1 MRGIGGAFEIGTCL
15 PSPRR
20 RRGSLAVVPRGLLQQ
35 VALAREKSLQAVHVP
50 AVAPLAEV
58 AGEVARVAVTGHS
71 TRQSRR
77 RRSRRRPR
85 DPCESRVRRAP
96 RVWREER
103 RGSSN
108 RGHLV
113 SLKTLQERIAKTDRP
128 PRSRIESS
136 ANEETK
142 FAREPAVGPPPTTVR
157 GTIKPRRAA
166 AHERERGTRPR
177 GGRRHPGVASIVF
190 HDEAAELV
198 GPVGPAGGF
207 ERAAIHPGAV
217 WMSLDHREASS
228 SRLHLR
234 RKRRDGRAQP

>member
-1 MRGIGGAFEIGTCL
+1 MTSGATTKGGSRGEESRGEGGVRGIGGAFEIGTCL

-71 TRQSRR
+71 TRPSRR

-103 RGSSN
+103 RAEDQIEGIRVAQNTAGAN
-108 RGHLV
+108 RENRP
-113 SLKTLQERIAKTDRP
+113 TAAEANRI
-128 PRSRIESS
+128 
-136 ANEETK
+136 
-142 FAREPAVGPPPTTVR
+142 FC
-157 GTIKPRRAA
+157 
-166 AHERERGTRPR
+166 ERGNEIRAGARRRSSSHDGSRYDQTETR
-177 GGRRHPGVASIVF
+177 GGARARARDETAGRPSPSRGGVDRV
-190 HDEAAELV
+190 
-198 GPVGPAGGF
+198 P
-207 ERAAIHPGAV
+207 R
-217 WMSLDHREASS
+217 
-228 SRLHLR
+228 
-234 RKRRDGRAQP
+234 